1 MRLCHNQRMTLKH
14 ANIVTAV
21 ERALRTEWFFAPP
34 PGSLRIERVEN
45 EESTWELFR
54 GHLLDATR
62 TRQRR
67 EFALVWHVH
76 LDGDTPS
83 EPRISVR
90 FDAEERTLHVTRR
103 LLVRG
108 FAAVDAGSNV
118 IEAKPV
124 VKWLEELVGSIAYV
138 DECGGVALARDAG
151 AGRHDGPDLDVDAL
165 ANELSRYISLAVTGV
180 SRLPITS
187 VEAPLPEFAL
197 GQLAYIPG
205 LDSLITNLNRQR
217 DGQRDGQ
224 DDAPRDGHRGSD
236 ASHGNSIDAL
246 WQFAL
251 GATPTGAA
259 ARALEAGL
267 RAAEGQ
273 GELAALT
280 DLIRATPGGGARA
293 LELVQTMFH
302 EVSLSPFTRWAPNT
316 IRLLDS
322 LSSSDLCGVEGPLD
336 VASHMLRHLVRH
348 LTAYDLVTFHS
359 FGANYPDA
367 LWLDALLRWFL
378 GQLEDH
384 PELATDRS
392 VDSPATL
399 RRKRLRR
406 RALRQAW
413 IVRRQYEGHRV
424 PDAPTSRGENQR
436 VIAGEPAVPEEQIT
450 QPAARRR
457 RLFDDS
463 PSVDLLGPNTRQLL
477 AAALRDLASG
487 DADAARRANVDEHE
501 FDGRATSELLEL
513 GIATFLDRPF
523 GVLKET
529 GAADRSP
536 MLAYE
541 AFSRQVAR
549 RRLIAW
555 RRAAEQAGI
564 ADSITSTKSTDST
577 NAAAPSH
584 SADPTDSRDA
594 TNSSDSKVSADAT
607 SFWRGLEQRLTEL
620 RPSGVPVGEL
630 PAVSRPGVIMLEDAR
645 VAADDFIVTRTA
657 AGSLR
662 RLAEVPGMWSEAQRA
677 TIVEWSNSNR
687 PLLLIRRHSPADVRT
702 GAALLTLLS
711 DDLRPRAEIR
721 LARSASPAPLSY
733 VERFGVEFPSFGPL
747 LDGSFPLVIADV

>member
-1 MRLCHNQRMTLKH
+1 MTSMY

-21 ERALRTEWFFAPP
+21 ERALRPEWFFAPP

-67 EFALVWHVH
+67 EFALIWHVH
-76 LDGDTPS
+76 LDAETPS

-90 FDAEERTLHVTRR
+90 FDAEERALHVTRR

-118 IEAKPV
+118 IETKPV
-124 VKWLEELVGSIAYV
+124 VKWLEELVGSIAQV
-138 DECGGVALARDAG
+138 DEYGGVARARDAG
-151 AGRHDGPDLDVDAL
+151 AERYDGPDLDVDLDSL

-205 LDSLITNLNRQR
+205 LDSPITNLDRQR
-217 DGQRDGQ
+217 DGQCDGQ
-224 DDAPRDGHRGSD
+224 DDARRDAHRGAD

-267 RAAEGQ
+267 RAAVGQ

-293 LELVQTMFH
+293 LKLVQTMFH

-316 IRLLDS
+316 IGLLDS
-322 LSSSDLCGVEGPLD
+322 LSSSDLCDVEGPLD

-367 LWLDALLRWFL
+367 LWLDSLLRWFL
-378 GQLEDH
+378 GQLEAH

-392 VDSPATL
+392 DDSPETL

-487 DADAARRANVDEHE
+487 TADAVRRANADERQ
-501 FDGRATSELLEL
+501 FDGRETSELLEL

-529 GAADRSP
+529 GAADRTP

-564 ADSITSTKSTDST
+564 ADRIHSTKSTDST
-577 NAAAPSH
+577 H
-584 SADPTDSRDA
+584 TAD
-594 TNSSDSKVSADAT
+594 
-607 SFWRGLEQRLTEL
+607 
-620 RPSGVPVGEL
+620 
-630 PAVSRPGVIMLEDAR
+630 
-645 VAADDFIVTRTA
+645 
-657 AGSLR
+657 
-662 RLAEVPGMWSEAQRA
+662 
-677 TIVEWSNSNR
+677 
-687 PLLLIRRHSPADVRT
+687 
-702 GAALLTLLS
+702 
-711 DDLRPRAEIR
+711 
-721 LARSASPAPLSY
+721 
-733 VERFGVEFPSFGPL
+733 
-747 LDGSFPLVIADV
+747 